1 MERTKFA
8 CLTCL
13 NAGTP
18 VCEECHVIEKPSGRS
33 TRPTRYCGDDRTPE
47 NGLSPGDVSA
57 ILLVRLQCGKPL
69 PLKWVMRYN
78 ECCVSE
84 AQAERSRECVGD
96 AGRPGGRPLQESE
109 SAEGECGTVRD
120 RSKPDGRFGLGGE

>member
-13 NAGTP
+13 NAGT
-18 VCEECHVIEKPSGRS
+18 VICEECKVIEKPSGRS

-69 PLKWVMRYN
+69 PLKLVMRYN
-78 ECCVSE
+78 EYLMKDAQDSGGACQGLRDVE
-84 AQAERSRECVGD
+84 APS
-96 AGRPGGRPLQESE
+96 PTSE
-109 SAEGECGTVRD
+109 SADGECGTVPD
-120 RSKPDGRFGLGGE
+120 RSKPDGRFGLGGD